1 MGPLI
6 MARSGRGFRSM
17 RGREPRKEYTT
28 EELKKIFVGLYDG
41 TGWWYIGQEK
51 GRYRL
56 GIEIE
61 STRENRIM

>member
-1 MGPLI
+1 
-6 MARSGRGFRSM
+6 M

-51 GRYRL
+51 GRLRYRL